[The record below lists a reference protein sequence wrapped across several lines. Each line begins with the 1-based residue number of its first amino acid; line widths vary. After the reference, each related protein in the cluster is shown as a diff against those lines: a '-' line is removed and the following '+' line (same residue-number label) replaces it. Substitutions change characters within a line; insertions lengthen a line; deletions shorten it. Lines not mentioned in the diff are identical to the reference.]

1 MNDKQLI
8 GGILNISRMHHTYME
23 KNLDETGV
31 YHVQHKI
38 LMYLSDHSGVPQ
50 TKIAENFHVS
60 TATVAVSLKKLETGG
75 YITRSTDKKDNRYN
89 CVSITERGM
98 EIVQK
103 SKCIF
108 VFTDKQVMQVLT
120 EEEKEILGACLEKLQ
135 NNLINLL
142 SSEEKKGE
150 NS

>member
-8 GGILNISRMHHTYME
+8 CGMLNVSRMHHTYME

-38 LMYLSDHSGVPQ
+38 LMYLSDNPGIPQ

-75 YITRSTDKKDNRYN
+75 YITRSIDKKDNRYN
-89 CVSITERGM
+89 CVSITEKGM
-98 EIVQK
+98 EVVQK

-108 VFTDKQVMQVLT
+108 AFSDRQVMKVLT
-120 EEEKEILGACLEKLQ
+120 EEEKETLETCLEKLQ

-142 SSEEKKGE
+142 SLEEKKGE